1 MDDASITECFDKSW
15 TPPRNTSGTTEIT
28 LSEVMMPCTSPHM
41 ASRKGGFVQI
51 YREKLRAEVEG
62 RPYTPPPPSSVKPVS
77 RSGSSGSMSRS
88 RSAGRAAAGNN
99 DSWDEW
105 GDGGK
110 VRPPSWIRRHDE
122 VSCSPRWSFPV
133 Y

>member
-1 MDDASITECFDKSW
+1 MWSFHCH
-15 TPPRNTSGTTEIT
+15 PRCGD
-28 LSEVMMPCTSPHM
+28 C
-41 ASRKGGFVQI
+41 AQI

-62 RPYTPPPPSSVKPVS
+62 RPYTPPPPSAVKPVS

-88 RSAGRAAAGNN
+88 RSAGRMAGGGGN

-110 VRPPSWIRRHDE
+110 VRPEHFTTTHAYVISKNLVVELSSEDLQKLCP
-122 VSCSPRWSFPV
+122 CC
-133 Y
+133 

>member
-1 MDDASITECFDKSW
+1 MT
-15 TPPRNTSGTTEIT
+15 R
-28 LSEVMMPCTSPHM
+28 LSEVGTPCVSPSV
-41 ASRKGGFVQI
+41 AAYRGGFLQI

-88 RSAGRAAAGNN
+88 RSAGRVAAGND

-110 VRPPSWIRRHDE
+110 VRLPPAWD
-122 VSCSPRWSFPV
+122 VLTSCRSCQWWFGSRDW
-133 Y
+133 

>member
-1 MDDASITECFDKSW
+1 MLRTASVVLQELQAAHKSIPGS
-15 TPPRNTSGTTEIT
+15 TA
-28 LSEVMMPCTSPHM
+28 VVTSPEVRTFCV
-41 ASRKGGFVQI
+41 APDGVSSRGCLLQI

-88 RSAGRAAAGNN
+88 RSAGRVAAGND

-110 VRPPSWIRRHDE
+110 ARTSHLPQT
-122 VSCSPRWSFPV
+122 CS
-133 Y
+133 